1 MDLEELDQR
10 IDRLSI
16 RKQLD
21 LLLKSLTEAKH
32 KLEIS
37 NLLWHRVLAA
47 EDLLTAD
54 ESKVFDAAA
63 DALIHVRHSVG
74 VRGRNRGRRRK

>member
-1 MDLEELDQR
+1 MDLDELDQR

-21 LLLKSLTEAKH
+21 LLLKSITESKH

-37 NLLWHRVLAA
+37 SLLWDRVLAA
-47 EDLLTAD
+47 EDLLTPE

-63 DALIHVRHSVG
+63 DALFHIRDSVG
-74 VRGRNRGRRRK
+74 AQRRK

>member
-21 LLLKSLTEAKH
+21 LLLKILTESKH

-37 NLLWHRVLAA
+37 NLLWNRVVAA
-47 EDLLTAD
+47 EDLLTPD
-54 ESKVFDAAA
+54 ESKVFEAAA
-63 DALIHVRHSVG
+63 DALICIRDSVG
-74 VRGRNRGRRRK
+74 MRPHSRRRRRK

>member
-1 MDLEELDQR
+1 MDLDELDQR

-21 LLLKSLTEAKH
+21 LLLKSLTESKH

-47 EDLLTAD
+47 EDLLTA
-54 ESKVFDAAA
+54 EETKVFDEAA
-63 DALIHVRHSVG
+63 DALLHIRDSVG
-74 VRGRNRGRRRK
+74 VRAKNRRTK

>member
-1 MDLEELDQR
+1 MDLDELDQR

-21 LLLKSLTEAKH
+21 LLLKSLTESKH

-47 EDLLTAD
+47 ENLLTPE

-63 DALIHVRHSVG
+63 DALIHIRGSVG
-74 VRGRNRGRRRK
+74 VRRRNRRQK

>member
-1 MDLEELDQR
+1 MDLDELDQR
-10 IDRLSI
+10 IDRLAI

-21 LLLKSLTEAKH
+21 LLLKSLTESKH

-47 EDLLTAD
+47 EEFLTA
-54 ESKVFDAAA
+54 EEAKVFDAAA
-63 DALIHVRHSVG
+63 DALLHIRDSVG
-74 VRGRNRGRRRK
+74 VRAKGRRTK

>member
-1 MDLEELDQR
+1 MDLEELDER

-16 RKQLD
+16 RKQLEV
-21 LLLKSLTEAKH
+21 LLKNLTEAKH

-47 EDLLTAD
+47 EDLLTA
-54 ESKVFDAAA
+54 EETKVFDAAA
-63 DALIHVRHSVG
+63 DALIHIRDAVG
-74 VRGRNRGRRRK
+74 IRRRKRREK

>member
-1 MDLEELDQR
+1 MNLDELDQR
-10 IDRLSI
+10 IDRLAI

-21 LLLKSLTEAKH
+21 LLLKSLTESKH

-47 EDLLTAD
+47 EELLTAE
-54 ESKVFDAAA
+54 ESIVFDAAA
-63 DALIHVRHSVG
+63 DALLHIRDSVG
-74 VRGRNRGRRRK
+74 VRRRNRPTR

>member
-1 MDLEELDQR
+1 MDLDELDQR

-21 LLLKSLTEAKH
+21 LLLKSLTESKH

-47 EDLLTAD
+47 EDLLTPE

-63 DALIHVRHSVG
+63 DALLHIRDSVG
-74 VRGRNRGRRRK
+74 VRRRNRRTK

>member
-1 MDLEELDQR
+1 MDLEELDRR

-21 LLLKSLTEAKH
+21 LLLKSLTESKH

-47 EDLLTAD
+47 EELLTAD
-54 ESKVFDAAA
+54 ESKVLDAAA
-63 DALIHVRHSVG
+63 DALIHIRDTVG
-74 VRGRNRGRRRK
+74 ARSRSRGRRRR

>member
-1 MDLEELDQR
+1 MNLDELNQR

-21 LLLKSLTEAKH
+21 LLLKSLTESKR

-37 NLLWHRVLAA
+37 NLMWHRVLAA
-47 EDLLTAD
+47 EDLLTPE
-54 ESKVFDAAA
+54 ESKVLDEAA
-63 DALIHVRHSVG
+63 DALLHIRGSVG
-74 VRGRNRGRRRK
+74 VRPRNRRTK

>member
-1 MDLEELDQR
+1 MDLDELDQR

-21 LLLKSLTEAKH
+21 LLLKSLTESKH

-47 EDLLTAD
+47 EDL
-54 ESKVFDAAA
+54 
-63 DALIHVRHSVG
+63 
-74 VRGRNRGRRRK
+74 

>member
-21 LLLKSLTEAKH
+21 LLLKSLTESKN

-47 EDLLTAD
+47 EELLTAD
-54 ESKVFDAAA
+54 ELEVFDAAA
-63 DALIHVRHSVG
+63 DALIHIRDSVG
-74 VRGRNRGRRRK
+74 VRRRNRRRK

>member
-21 LLLKSLTEAKH
+21 LLLQSLTEAKH

-47 EDLLTAD
+47 EELLTAD
-54 ESKVFDAAA
+54 ESKVFDNAA
-63 DALIHVRHSVG
+63 DALIHLRDTVG
-74 VRGRNRGRRRK
+74 VRSRGRRRRRK